1 MKALKFASLL
11 TLIALL
17 LTLMMVSCGPAYVNT
32 GVGYGPR
39 PYYGY
44 NGYRP
49 YGYGYGYRRP
59 VVVAPPVVVRPR
71 YYNPAPRYYN
81 SPNAR
86 GGGYGGG
93 YRSGGGGGGSRS
105 RGPR

>member
-1 MKALKFASLL
+1 MKTIKGLPLL
-11 TLIALL
+11 MAGLL
-17 LTLMMVSCGPAYVNT
+17 VVVMTGCGPAYVNT

-44 NGYRP
+44 GNGYYRP
-49 YGYGYGYRRP
+49 YGYYRPP
-59 VVVAPPVVVRPR
+59 VVVAPPVIVRPR
-71 YYNPAPRYYN
+71 YYAPAPRYYN

-86 GGGYGGG
+86 GGYGGGG
-93 YRSGGGGGGSRS
+93 YRGGYNGGGRS